1 MRRDPLP
8 PLQSEAAL
16 PGLPFDRIDALLRH
30 EAEAHGLPLHSG
42 HGRSTWCVVDG
53 GEIGARMAPEGS
65 VLYVRAHN
73 DDWLFSLQEAMTSHL
88 SEADPALAALLR
100 WSGRPQAG
108 ALPPNFSF
116 ARVESLNPVGRHFL
130 RLRLRGDTL
139 DRFARDAIH
148 FRLVLPPSGQ
158 QNPQWPSTG
167 ANGQTTW
174 PKGDMALHRPAYT
187 VREIDPAQ
195 GWLDTDI
202 FIHEGGLA
210 CEWVKAAAAG
220 TQIGMTGP
228 GGGGVPVAPR
238 LLIGGDETAYPA
250 LARIIAA
257 QGPDTTGECW
267 LLGGAEDY
275 PLPRHPGIRILHAPQ
290 GEARLAEQLARQG
303 TDAERIWLATE
314 KSRITPLRKLILEDL
329 GFPRQAAHLAAYW
342 TAAPAE

>member
-1 MRRDPLP
+1 MASSGRWPCPQPQARQYPMRRDPLP

-158 QNPQWPSTG
+158 QIRNGPAPARTGRPPGPRATWPCTAPPIQCARSTPPRAG
-167 ANGQTTW
+167 WIPISSSMRAGWPANGSRR
-174 PKGDMALHRPAYT
+174 PRPA
-187 VREIDPAQ
+187 RRS
-195 GWLDTDI
+195 G
-202 FIHEGGLA
+202 
-210 CEWVKAAAAG
+210 
-220 TQIGMTGP
+220 
-228 GGGGVPVAPR
+228 
-238 LLIGGDETAYPA
+238 
-250 LARIIAA
+250 
-257 QGPDTTGECW
+257 
-267 LLGGAEDY
+267 
-275 PLPRHPGIRILHAPQ
+275 
-290 GEARLAEQLARQG
+290 
-303 TDAERIWLATE
+303 
-314 KSRITPLRKLILEDL
+314 
-329 GFPRQAAHLAAYW
+329 
-342 TAAPAE
+342 